1 MFEAPSH
8 TSGPLGAMD
17 AYGETE
23 APAPKR
29 FCTARRRQWRTFRMR
44 RKVMR
49 R

>member
-8 TSGPLGAMD
+8 TSAPLGAMD
-17 AYGETE
+17 AFGETE
-23 APAPKR
+23 ATPPKR

-44 RKVMR
+44 RKAMR